1 MLYQLISFLRFE
13 YKSDKILLLGLS
25 IQQPK
30 QSSSGESK
38 KETQLAYQAP
48 LKYYANNRIVLF
60 GYDYAAE
67 NVWSF
72 YNHNSRHCIFHEK
85 ELLKSKQIQ
94 RKKKKSNK
102 LRNKQSKVA
111 INYNIACCKA
121 RNFPYIK
128 QVQKRRRQ
136 IS

>member
-38 KETQLAYQAP
+38 KETQLVYQAP
-48 LKYYANNRIVLF
+48 LKYYANNRIVVF
-60 GYDYAAE
+60 GYDYAAQ
-67 NVWSF
+67 NFWSF
-72 YNHNSRHCIFHEK
+72 YDHNSRHCIFHEK
-85 ELLKSKQIQ
+85 ELIKRKQIQ
-94 RKKKKSNK
+94 RRKKK

-128 QVQKRRRQ
+128 QVQKRHRQ